1 MLILRKA
8 TIADQEILEL
18 WDEQPHVMD
27 SDPNDDWN
35 WAYELTRDPDWREQL
50 IAEVD
55 GRPVGIV
62 QVIDPARE
70 ESHYWGDISD
80 GYRAIDI
87 WIGMEEDL
95 SKGYGTQMMNLALDR
110 CFKDP
115 SVNEV
120 LIDPLAS
127 NIKAIRFY
135 ERIGFEFVEERT
147 FGIDHCKVYTYR
159 RSTWEALRQQAN

>member
-1 MLILRKA
+1 MVVLRKA
-8 TIADQEILEL
+8 TIADQEVLEL
-18 WDEQPHVMD
+18 WDQQPHVMD

-55 GRPVGIV
+55 GRPIGIV
-62 QVIDPARE
+62 QIIDPARE
-70 ESHYWGDISD
+70 ESHYWGDISEC
-80 GYRAIDI
+80 YRAIDI
-87 WIGMEEDL
+87 WIGLEEDL
-95 SKGYGTQMMNLALDR
+95 GKGYGTQMMALSLDI

-127 NIKAIRFY
+127 NTKAIRLY
-135 ERIGFEFVEERT
+135 ERIGFEYVQDRK
-147 FGIDHCKVYTYR
+147 FGEDFCKVYR
-159 RSTWEALRQQAN
+159 FSRDKWEQFRKK

>member
-1 MLILRKA
+1 MVTIRKA
-8 TIADQEILEL
+8 TIADREILEL

-62 QVIDPARE
+62 QIIDPARE

-95 SKGYGTQMMNLALDR
+95 GKGYGTQMMALSLDR

-115 SVNEV
+115 LVKEV
-120 LIDPLAS
+120 LIDPLAA

-135 ERIGFEFVEERT
+135 ERIGFEHVGIRW
-147 FGIDHCKVYTYR
+147 FGDDECAVMLIGRPVP
-159 RSTWEALRQQAN
+159 

>member
-8 TIADQEILEL
+8 TITDREILEL

-62 QVIDPARE
+62 QIIDPARE
-70 ESHYWGDISD
+70 ETHYWGDISH

-95 SKGYGTQMMNLALDR
+95 DKGYGTQMMTLSLDR

-135 ERIGFEFVEERT
+135 ERIGFEFVGERI
-147 FGIDHCKVYTYR
+147 FGKDQCKVYTFR
-159 RSTWEALRQQAN
+159 RHTWESMRSHAS

>member
-1 MLILRKA
+1 MMILRKA
-8 TIADQEILEL
+8 TIADREILEL

-35 WAYELTRDPDWREQL
+35 WAFELTRDPDWREQL

-55 GRPVGIV
+55 GRPIGIV
-62 QVIDPARE
+62 QIIDPARE

-87 WIGMEEDL
+87 WIGMEKDL
-95 SKGYGTQMMNLALDR
+95 GKGYGTQMMALSLDR

-135 ERIGFEFVEERT
+135 ERIGFEFVGERT
-147 FGIDHCKVYTYR
+147 FGKDQCKVYRFR
-159 RSTWEALRQQAN
+159 RHTWKSQNL